1 MSTPCAQPV
10 GLRWVLL
17 RHEVPRPAG
26 VSGVSGKS
34 GVDWH
39 FDWMIERVAGGG
51 LLTFRVMVR
60 VDEVG
65 VTEFVATKLVDHR
78 AVYLEYEG
86 EISGGR
92 GTVSRV
98 VSGTVVNVVEGAGE
112 IAIDLD
118 IGRFVGTVVRGDEW
132 RFMRV

>member
-17 RHEVPRPAG
+17 RHEVPGPAG
-26 VSGVSGKS
+26 VS

-39 FDWMIERVAGGG
+39 FDWMIERVAGGA

-65 VTEFVATKLVDHR
+65 VTEFVATKLADHR

-98 VSGTVVNVVEGAGE
+98 ASGKVVSMAEGAGE
-112 IAIDLD
+112 IEIALD
-118 IGRFVGTVVRGDEW
+118 VGRFVGKVLDGDEW
-132 RFMRV
+132 RFVRA